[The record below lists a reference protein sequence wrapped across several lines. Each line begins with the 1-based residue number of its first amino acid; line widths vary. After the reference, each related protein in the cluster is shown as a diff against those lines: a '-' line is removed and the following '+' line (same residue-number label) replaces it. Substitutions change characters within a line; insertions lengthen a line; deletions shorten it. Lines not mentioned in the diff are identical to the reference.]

1 MGAASVLIGVAFGA
15 TTVSAATGQST
26 PAVAPQNAPAVVEAT
41 NKENNAK
48 FLKQMTDGA
57 IQKLKEKLANAT
69 GEEKLSLQ
77 AKLADAQKVSD
88 SITALL
94 DRATKNAKAELQVA
108 TIKSQLT
115 TATEGDKA
123 SLQAKLADAQKSLTD
138 AQKSLTD
145 AEANVTKTQ
154 DNIQEAI
161 VAAKLEA
168 AKKDALAKLQADGKL
183 NSDDPDY
190 LSAKEVAA
198 AVKKVE
204 AAKTADEVKAIMAD
218 PKKPYSDDVIAAK
231 SALAAAKKAAH
242 ETLKKAGITGD
253 IFHKAIDAAKTLE
266 GLKAYVAETL
276 APYETA
282 EAKKDALAKL
292 QADGKLNPDDPDY
305 LSAEEVAAAVKKVEA
320 AKTADEV
327 KAIMADPKKPYS
339 DDVIAA
345 KSALAAAKKAA
356 HETLK
361 KAGITGDIFHKAID
375 AAKTLEGLKAYVAE
389 TLAAHKTPEPKPEPK
404 PEETTYHF
412 QYDDKKGT
420 SIRQDYEAV
429 NSDVAEMHFKEYA
442 SANGLDL
449 DDQYFSYDEA
459 SHTFVYKDFESKKG
473 EPEVQPELPVAP
485 MPKTVFHFQYDDKK
499 GTSIRQDYEAVNSD
513 VAEMHF
519 KEYAS
524 ANGLDLDDQYFSY
537 DEASHTFVY
546 KDFESKKGEPEVQ
559 PELPVAPMPKTV
571 FHFQYDDKKGTSIRQ
586 DFAAVNKEIAEMH
599 FKEYATESGL
609 VLDDAHFAYN
619 EANQTFVYKDFE
631 SEKGEPEVLPAPA
644 VDVLAEAKKVAH
656 EEFTK
661 AGITGKIFHD
671 AIDAAKTVEGLQ
683 AYVAE
688 TLKAHKTVEPVTP
701 TPAPVVS
708 GETGIGYLNLD
719 MLSDGFT
726 GTLYV
731 PVVGKDVNCKVRLL
745 DDAGKY
751 TNDYVVT
758 DTTVKALASKVVN
771 GVTFYKVAENRW
783 IPAKFAEVL
792 SDKEVAFKGVAKT
805 FVKGHANYAVAMLDA
820 DGKYTGKFLKQGSSF
835 KVFAKKV
842 INGHLCYRLGTQA
855 QWVPARFLVF

>member
-1 MGAASVLIGVAFGA
+1 MKKERLDKFSIRKLTVGAASVLIGVAFGA
-15 TTVSAATGQST
+15 TTVSAAAKPAPQQDT
-26 PAVAPQNAPAVVEAT
+26 PASQQAAEVIELKGVKFTFKMGDKSATTRAVTIYATKDGHYGFEKDAAKCTSTAAQIVSTFLDSVSDDAIKNAQGVAYPEKIVAGENTVELAAQHASNKVEHSDADLQKEAEKKADELTNSPAFFKAELKDAEHDLQV
-41 NKENNAK
+41 AK
-48 FLKQMTDGA
+48 DTVAQAEQEGSLSQ
-57 IQKLKEKLANAT
+57 
-69 GEEKLSLQ
+69 EEM
-77 AKLADAQKVSD
+77 AKLQDDV
-88 SITALL
+88 
-94 DRATKNAKAELQVA
+94 AKAEAKVNELKNSSAFVEV
-108 TIKSQLT
+108 QL
-115 TATEGDKA
+115 K
-123 SLQAKLADAQKSLTD
+123 
-138 AQKSLTD
+138 D
-145 AEANVTKTQ
+145 AEH
-154 DNIQEAI
+154 ELE
-161 VAAKLEA
+161 VA
-168 AKKDALAKLQADGKL
+168 KDAVAQAEQEGGLSQEEMGKLQD
-183 NSDDPDY
+183 
-190 LSAKEVAA
+190 EVA
-198 AVKKVE
+198 K
-204 AAKTADEVKAIMAD
+204 
-218 PKKPYSDDVIAAK
+218 
-231 SALAAAKKAAH
+231 
-242 ETLKKAGITGD
+242 
-253 IFHKAIDAAKTLE
+253 
-266 GLKAYVAETL
+266 
-276 APYETA
+276 A
-282 EAKKDALAKL
+282 EAKV
-292 QADGKLNPDDPDY
+292 N
-305 LSAEEVAAAVKKVEA
+305 E
-320 AKTADEV
+320 
-327 KAIMADPKKPYS
+327 
-339 DDVIAA
+339 
-345 KSALAAAKKAA
+345 
-356 HETLK
+356 
-361 KAGITGDIFHKAID
+361 
-375 AAKTLEGLKAYVAE
+375 LKAKV
-389 TLAAHKTPEPKPEPK
+389 TPEPKPEPK

-420 SIRQDYEAV
+420 SIRQDYAAA
-429 NSDVAEMHFKEYA
+429 SQDAAEMHFTEYA
-442 SANGLDL
+442 IANGLDL
-449 DDQYFSYDEA
+449 DYQYLSYDAA

-485 MPKTVFHFQYDDKK
+485 MPKTVY
-499 GTSIRQDYEAVNSD
+499 
-513 VAEMHF
+513 
-519 KEYAS
+519 
-524 ANGLDLDDQYFSY
+524 
-537 DEASHTFVY
+537 
-546 KDFESKKGEPEVQ
+546 
-559 PELPVAPMPKTV
+559 
-571 FHFQYDDKKGTSIRQ
+571 HFQYDDKKGTSIRQ

-631 SEKGEPEVLPAPA
+631 SEKGEPEVLPVPA
-644 VDVLAEAKKVAH
+644 ADVLAEAKNVAH
-656 EEFTK
+656 AEFTK

-820 DGKYTGKFLKQGSSF
+820 NGKYTGKFLKQGSSF

>member
-1 MGAASVLIGVAFGA
+1 MKKERLDKFSIRKLTVGAASVLIGVAFGA
-15 TTVSAATGQST
+15 TTVSAAPTVPQAPATGQQAAEVTELKDVKFTFKMGDKSATTEPVTVYVTKDGHYGFENDAAKCKST
-26 PAVAPQNAPAVVEAT
+26 AAQIVSAFLDKVTDNDIKNAEGVAYPEKINAGENTVEVAAKPASNKVEHSDADLQKEAEKKADELTNSPAFFKAELKDAEHDLQVAKDTVAQAEQ
-41 NKENNAK
+41 EGS
-48 FLKQMTDGA
+48 LSQ
-57 IQKLKEKLANAT
+57 
-69 GEEKLSLQ
+69 EEM
-77 AKLADAQKVSD
+77 AKLQDDV
-88 SITALL
+88 
-94 DRATKNAKAELQVA
+94 AKAEAKVNELKNSSAFVEV
-108 TIKSQLT
+108 QL
-115 TATEGDKA
+115 K
-123 SLQAKLADAQKSLTD
+123 
-138 AQKSLTD
+138 D
-145 AEANVTKTQ
+145 AEH
-154 DNIQEAI
+154 ELE
-161 VAAKLEA
+161 VA
-168 AKKDALAKLQADGKL
+168 KDAVAQAEQEGGLSQEEMGKLQD
-183 NSDDPDY
+183 
-190 LSAKEVAA
+190 EVA
-198 AVKKVE
+198 K
-204 AAKTADEVKAIMAD
+204 
-218 PKKPYSDDVIAAK
+218 
-231 SALAAAKKAAH
+231 
-242 ETLKKAGITGD
+242 
-253 IFHKAIDAAKTLE
+253 
-266 GLKAYVAETL
+266 
-276 APYETA
+276 A
-282 EAKKDALAKL
+282 EAKV
-292 QADGKLNPDDPDY
+292 N
-305 LSAEEVAAAVKKVEA
+305 E
-320 AKTADEV
+320 
-327 KAIMADPKKPYS
+327 
-339 DDVIAA
+339 
-345 KSALAAAKKAA
+345 
-356 HETLK
+356 
-361 KAGITGDIFHKAID
+361 
-375 AAKTLEGLKAYVAE
+375 LKAKV
-389 TLAAHKTPEPKPEPK
+389 TPEPKPEPK

-420 SIRQDYEAV
+420 SIRQDYAAA
-429 NSDVAEMHFKEYA
+429 SQDAAEMHFTEYA
-442 SANGLDL
+442 IANGLDL
-449 DDQYFSYDEA
+449 DYQYLSYDAA

-485 MPKTVFHFQYDDKK
+485 MPKTVY
-499 GTSIRQDYEAVNSD
+499 
-513 VAEMHF
+513 
-519 KEYAS
+519 
-524 ANGLDLDDQYFSY
+524 
-537 DEASHTFVY
+537 
-546 KDFESKKGEPEVQ
+546 
-559 PELPVAPMPKTV
+559 
-571 FHFQYDDKKGTSIRQ
+571 HFQYDDKKGTSIRQ

-631 SEKGEPEVLPAPA
+631 SEKGEPEVLPVPA
-644 VDVLAEAKKVAH
+644 ADVLAEAKNVAH
-656 EEFTK
+656 AEFTK

-701 TPAPVVS
+701 TPVPVVS

-771 GVTFYKVAENRW
+771 GLTFYKIAENRW

-820 DGKYTGKFLKQGSSF
+820 NGKYTGKFLKQGSSF

>member
-1 MGAASVLIGVAFGA
+1 MIGVAFGA
-15 TTVSAATGQST
+15 TTVSAAAKPSVPQAPAAGQQVEEVTELKDVKFTFKMGDKSAT
-26 PAVAPQNAPAVVEAT
+26 TRAVTVYATKDGHYGFEKDAAKCNLTAAQIASAFFDEVTDNDIKNAEGVAYPEKINAGENTVEVAAKPASNPVEHSDADLQKEAEKKAEELTNSPAFFKAELKDAEHELEVAKDAVAQAEQEGSLSQEEMAKLQDDVAKAEAKVNELKNSSAFVEVQLKDAEHELEVAKDAVAQAEQEGGLTQEEMSKLQDAVAKAEAKV
-41 NKENNAK
+41 NE
-48 FLKQMTDGA
+48 LK
-57 IQKLKEKLANAT
+57 
-69 GEEKLSLQ
+69 
-77 AKLADAQKVSD
+77 AKLA
-88 SITALL
+88 
-94 DRATKNAKAELQVA
+94 
-108 TIKSQLT
+108 
-115 TATEGDKA
+115 
-123 SLQAKLADAQKSLTD
+123 
-138 AQKSLTD
+138 
-145 AEANVTKTQ
+145 
-154 DNIQEAI
+154 
-161 VAAKLEA
+161 
-168 AKKDALAKLQADGKL
+168 
-183 NSDDPDY
+183 
-190 LSAKEVAA
+190 
-198 AVKKVE
+198 KKV
-204 AAKTADEVKAIMAD
+204 
-218 PKKPYSDDVIAAK
+218 
-231 SALAAAKKAAH
+231 
-242 ETLKKAGITGD
+242 
-253 IFHKAIDAAKTLE
+253 
-266 GLKAYVAETL
+266 
-276 APYETA
+276 
-282 EAKKDALAKL
+282 
-292 QADGKLNPDDPDY
+292 
-305 LSAEEVAAAVKKVEA
+305 
-320 AKTADEV
+320 
-327 KAIMADPKKPYS
+327 
-339 DDVIAA
+339 
-345 KSALAAAKKAA
+345 
-356 HETLK
+356 
-361 KAGITGDIFHKAID
+361 
-375 AAKTLEGLKAYVAE
+375 
-389 TLAAHKTPEPKPEPK
+389 TPAPKPEK
-404 PEETTYHF
+404 TTYHFTYKGAETTVSTDYVAGSVDKAEQYFRAYASESGFNLDFTYDEATHTFVGTDAKPAKTVYHF
-412 QYDDKKGT
+412 QYDDKKGN
-420 SIRQDYEAV
+420 SIRQDFATT
-429 NSDVAEMHFKEYA
+429 SKDTAEMHFRAYA
-442 SANGLDL
+442 SDNALSI
-449 DDQYFSYDEA
+449 DDAHFTYNEA
-459 SHTFVYKDFESKKG
+459 THTFVYKDFESEKG
-473 EPEVQPELPVAP
+473 EPEVQPEAPVQ
-485 MPKTVFHFQYDDKK
+485 K
-499 GTSIRQDYEAVNSD
+499 I
-513 VAEMHF
+513 
-519 KEYAS
+519 
-524 ANGLDLDDQYFSY
+524 
-537 DEASHTFVY
+537 
-546 KDFESKKGEPEVQ
+546 
-559 PELPVAPMPKTV
+559 V

-644 VDVLAEAKKVAH
+644 VDALAEAKKAAH

-719 MLSDGFT
+719 MLSDSFT

-820 DGKYTGKFLKQGSSF
+820 NGKYTGKFLKQGSSF

>member
-1 MGAASVLIGVAFGA
+1 M
-15 TTVSAATGQST
+15 
-26 PAVAPQNAPAVVEAT
+26 
-41 NKENNAK
+41 
-48 FLKQMTDGA
+48 
-57 IQKLKEKLANAT
+57 
-69 GEEKLSLQ
+69 
-77 AKLADAQKVSD
+77 
-88 SITALL
+88 
-94 DRATKNAKAELQVA
+94 
-108 TIKSQLT
+108 
-115 TATEGDKA
+115 
-123 SLQAKLADAQKSLTD
+123 
-138 AQKSLTD
+138 
-145 AEANVTKTQ
+145 
-154 DNIQEAI
+154 
-161 VAAKLEA
+161 
-168 AKKDALAKLQADGKL
+168 
-183 NSDDPDY
+183 
-190 LSAKEVAA
+190 
-198 AVKKVE
+198 
-204 AAKTADEVKAIMAD
+204 
-218 PKKPYSDDVIAAK
+218 
-231 SALAAAKKAAH
+231 
-242 ETLKKAGITGD
+242 
-253 IFHKAIDAAKTLE
+253 
-266 GLKAYVAETL
+266 LKAYVAETK
-276 APYETA
+276 ES
-282 EAKKDALAKL
+282 AK
-292 QADGKLNPDDPDY
+292 
-305 LSAEEVAAAVKKVEA
+305 
-320 AKTADEV
+320 
-327 KAIMADPKKPYS
+327 
-339 DDVIAA
+339 
-345 KSALAAAKKAA
+345 KSALEAAKKAA
-356 HETLK
+356 HKALND
-361 KAGITGDIFHKAID
+361 AGITGAIFHKVID
-375 AAKTLEGLKAYVAE
+375 NAKTVESVKAYVAE
-389 TLAAHKTPEPKPEPK
+389 FTYHFTYKGA
-404 PEETTYHF
+404 ETTVSTDYVAGSVDKAEQYFRAYASGSGLNLDFTYDEATHTFVGTDAKPAKTVYHF
-412 QYDDKKGT
+412 QYDDKKGN
-420 SIRQDYEAV
+420 SIRQDFATT
-429 NSDVAEMHFKEYA
+429 SKDTAEMHFRAYA
-442 SANGLDL
+442 SDNALSI
-449 DDQYFSYDEA
+449 DDAHFTYDEA
-459 SHTFVYKDFESKKG
+459 THTFVYKDFESEKG
-473 EPEVQPELPVAP
+473 EPEVQPEAPVQ
-485 MPKTVFHFQYDDKK
+485 K
-499 GTSIRQDYEAVNSD
+499 I
-513 VAEMHF
+513 
-519 KEYAS
+519 
-524 ANGLDLDDQYFSY
+524 
-537 DEASHTFVY
+537 
-546 KDFESKKGEPEVQ
+546 
-559 PELPVAPMPKTV
+559 V

-688 TLKAHKTVEPVTP
+688 TLAAHKTPAVDALAEAKKAAHEEFTKAGITGKIFHYAIDAAKTVEGLQAYVAETLKAHKTVEPV

>member
-1 MGAASVLIGVAFGA
+1 MKKERLDKFSIRKLTVGAASVLIGVAFGA
-15 TTVSAATGQST
+15 TTVSAAPTVPQAPATGQQAAEVTELKDVKFTFKMGDKSATTEPVTVYVTKDGHYGFENDAAKCKST
-26 PAVAPQNAPAVVEAT
+26 AAQIVSAFLDKVTDNDIKNAEGVAYP
-41 NKENNAK
+41 
-48 FLKQMTDGA
+48 
-57 IQKLKEKLANAT
+57 EKINT
-69 GEEKLSLQ
+69 GENTVEVAAKPASNKVEHSDADLQKEAEKKADELTNSPAFFKAELKDAEHDLQVAKDTVAQAEQEGSLSQ
-77 AKLADAQKVSD
+77 EEMAKLQDDV
-88 SITALL
+88 
-94 DRATKNAKAELQVA
+94 AKAEAKVNELKNSSAFVEV
-108 TIKSQLT
+108 QL
-115 TATEGDKA
+115 K
-123 SLQAKLADAQKSLTD
+123 
-138 AQKSLTD
+138 D
-145 AEANVTKTQ
+145 AEH
-154 DNIQEAI
+154 ELE
-161 VAAKLEA
+161 VA
-168 AKKDALAKLQADGKL
+168 KDAVAQAEQEGGLSQEEMGKLQD
-183 NSDDPDY
+183 
-190 LSAKEVAA
+190 EVA
-198 AVKKVE
+198 K
-204 AAKTADEVKAIMAD
+204 
-218 PKKPYSDDVIAAK
+218 
-231 SALAAAKKAAH
+231 
-242 ETLKKAGITGD
+242 
-253 IFHKAIDAAKTLE
+253 
-266 GLKAYVAETL
+266 
-276 APYETA
+276 A
-282 EAKKDALAKL
+282 EAKV
-292 QADGKLNPDDPDY
+292 N
-305 LSAEEVAAAVKKVEA
+305 E
-320 AKTADEV
+320 
-327 KAIMADPKKPYS
+327 
-339 DDVIAA
+339 
-345 KSALAAAKKAA
+345 
-356 HETLK
+356 
-361 KAGITGDIFHKAID
+361 
-375 AAKTLEGLKAYVAE
+375 LKAKV
-389 TLAAHKTPEPKPEPK
+389 TPEPKPEPK

-420 SIRQDYEAV
+420 SIRQDYAAA
-429 NSDVAEMHFKEYA
+429 SQDAAEMHFTEYA
-442 SANGLDL
+442 IANGLDL
-449 DDQYFSYDEA
+449 DYQYLSYDAA

-485 MPKTVFHFQYDDKK
+485 MPKTVY
-499 GTSIRQDYEAVNSD
+499 
-513 VAEMHF
+513 
-519 KEYAS
+519 
-524 ANGLDLDDQYFSY
+524 
-537 DEASHTFVY
+537 
-546 KDFESKKGEPEVQ
+546 
-559 PELPVAPMPKTV
+559 
-571 FHFQYDDKKGTSIRQ
+571 HFQYDDKKGTSIRQ

-631 SEKGEPEVLPAPA
+631 SEKGEPEVLPVPA
-644 VDVLAEAKKVAH
+644 ADVLAEAKNVAH
-656 EEFTK
+656 AEFTK

>member
-1 MGAASVLIGVAFGA
+1 MKKERLDKFSIRKLTVGAASVLIGVAFGA
-15 TTVSAATGQST
+15 TTVSAAPTVPQAPATGQQAAEVTELKDVKFTFKMGDKSATTEPVTVYVTKDGHYGFENDAAKCKST
-26 PAVAPQNAPAVVEAT
+26 AAQIISAFLDKVTDNDIKNAEGVAYPEKINAGENTVEVAAKPASNKVEHSDADLQKEAEKKADELTNSPAFFKAELKDAEHDLQVAKDTVAQAEQ
-41 NKENNAK
+41 EGS
-48 FLKQMTDGA
+48 LSQ
-57 IQKLKEKLANAT
+57 
-69 GEEKLSLQ
+69 EEM
-77 AKLADAQKVSD
+77 AKLQDDV
-88 SITALL
+88 
-94 DRATKNAKAELQVA
+94 AKAEAKVNELKNSSAFVEV
-108 TIKSQLT
+108 QL
-115 TATEGDKA
+115 K
-123 SLQAKLADAQKSLTD
+123 
-138 AQKSLTD
+138 D
-145 AEANVTKTQ
+145 AEH
-154 DNIQEAI
+154 ELE
-161 VAAKLEA
+161 VA
-168 AKKDALAKLQADGKL
+168 KDAVAQAEQEGGLSQEEMGKLQD
-183 NSDDPDY
+183 
-190 LSAKEVAA
+190 EVA
-198 AVKKVE
+198 K
-204 AAKTADEVKAIMAD
+204 
-218 PKKPYSDDVIAAK
+218 
-231 SALAAAKKAAH
+231 
-242 ETLKKAGITGD
+242 
-253 IFHKAIDAAKTLE
+253 
-266 GLKAYVAETL
+266 
-276 APYETA
+276 A
-282 EAKKDALAKL
+282 EAKV
-292 QADGKLNPDDPDY
+292 N
-305 LSAEEVAAAVKKVEA
+305 E
-320 AKTADEV
+320 
-327 KAIMADPKKPYS
+327 
-339 DDVIAA
+339 
-345 KSALAAAKKAA
+345 
-356 HETLK
+356 
-361 KAGITGDIFHKAID
+361 
-375 AAKTLEGLKAYVAE
+375 LKAKV
-389 TLAAHKTPEPKPEPK
+389 TPEPKPEPK

-420 SIRQDYEAV
+420 SIRQDYAAA
-429 NSDVAEMHFKEYA
+429 SQDAAEMHFTEYA
-442 SANGLDL
+442 IANGLDL
-449 DDQYFSYDEA
+449 DYQYLSYDAA

-485 MPKTVFHFQYDDKK
+485 MPKTVY
-499 GTSIRQDYEAVNSD
+499 
-513 VAEMHF
+513 
-519 KEYAS
+519 
-524 ANGLDLDDQYFSY
+524 
-537 DEASHTFVY
+537 
-546 KDFESKKGEPEVQ
+546 
-559 PELPVAPMPKTV
+559 
-571 FHFQYDDKKGTSIRQ
+571 HFQYDDKKGTSIRQ

-631 SEKGEPEVLPAPA
+631 SEKGEPEVLPVPA
-644 VDVLAEAKKVAH
+644 ADALAEAKKAAH

>member
-1 MGAASVLIGVAFGA
+1 MKKERLDKFSIRKLTVGAASVLIGVAFGA
-15 TTVSAATGQST
+15 TTVSAATGQSTPATSQQT

-94 DRATKNAKAELQVA
+94 DRATKNAKAELEVA

-204 AAKTADEVKAIMAD
+204 AAKTADEVKVIMAD
-218 PKKPYSDDVIAAK
+218 PRKPYSDDVIAAK
-231 SALAAAKKAAH
+231 SALEAAKKSAH

-361 KAGITGDIFHKAID
+361 
-375 AAKTLEGLKAYVAE
+375 
-389 TLAAHKTPEPKPEPK
+389 
-404 PEETTYHF
+404 
-412 QYDDKKGT
+412 
-420 SIRQDYEAV
+420 
-429 NSDVAEMHFKEYA
+429 
-442 SANGLDL
+442 
-449 DDQYFSYDEA
+449 
-459 SHTFVYKDFESKKG
+459 
-473 EPEVQPELPVAP
+473 
-485 MPKTVFHFQYDDKK
+485 
-499 GTSIRQDYEAVNSD
+499 
-513 VAEMHF
+513 
-519 KEYAS
+519 
-524 ANGLDLDDQYFSY
+524 
-537 DEASHTFVY
+537 
-546 KDFESKKGEPEVQ
+546 
-559 PELPVAPMPKTV
+559 
-571 FHFQYDDKKGTSIRQ
+571 
-586 DFAAVNKEIAEMH
+586 
-599 FKEYATESGL
+599 
-609 VLDDAHFAYN
+609 
-619 EANQTFVYKDFE
+619 
-631 SEKGEPEVLPAPA
+631 
-644 VDVLAEAKKVAH
+644 
-656 EEFTK
+656 K

>member
-1 MGAASVLIGVAFGA
+1 MKKKDLDKFSIRKLTVGAASVLIGVAFGA
-15 TTVSAATGQST
+15 TTVSAAPTVPQAPATGQQAAEVTELKDVKFTFKMGDKSATTEPVTVYVTKDGHYGFENDAAKCKST
-26 PAVAPQNAPAVVEAT
+26 AAQIVSAFLDKVTDNDIKNAEGVAYPEKINAGENTVEVAAKPASNKVEHSDADLQKEAEKKADELTNSPAFFKAELKDAEHDLQVAKDTVAQAEQ
-41 NKENNAK
+41 EGS
-48 FLKQMTDGA
+48 LSQ
-57 IQKLKEKLANAT
+57 
-69 GEEKLSLQ
+69 EEM
-77 AKLADAQKVSD
+77 AKLQDDV
-88 SITALL
+88 
-94 DRATKNAKAELQVA
+94 AKAEAKVNELKNSSAFVEV
-108 TIKSQLT
+108 QL
-115 TATEGDKA
+115 K
-123 SLQAKLADAQKSLTD
+123 
-138 AQKSLTD
+138 D
-145 AEANVTKTQ
+145 AEH
-154 DNIQEAI
+154 ELE
-161 VAAKLEA
+161 VA
-168 AKKDALAKLQADGKL
+168 KDAVAQAEQEGGLSQEEMGKLQD
-183 NSDDPDY
+183 
-190 LSAKEVAA
+190 EVA
-198 AVKKVE
+198 K
-204 AAKTADEVKAIMAD
+204 
-218 PKKPYSDDVIAAK
+218 
-231 SALAAAKKAAH
+231 
-242 ETLKKAGITGD
+242 
-253 IFHKAIDAAKTLE
+253 
-266 GLKAYVAETL
+266 
-276 APYETA
+276 A
-282 EAKKDALAKL
+282 EAKV
-292 QADGKLNPDDPDY
+292 N
-305 LSAEEVAAAVKKVEA
+305 E
-320 AKTADEV
+320 
-327 KAIMADPKKPYS
+327 
-339 DDVIAA
+339 
-345 KSALAAAKKAA
+345 
-356 HETLK
+356 
-361 KAGITGDIFHKAID
+361 
-375 AAKTLEGLKAYVAE
+375 LKAKV
-389 TLAAHKTPEPKPEPK
+389 TPEPKPEPK

-420 SIRQDYEAV
+420 SIRQDYAAA
-429 NSDVAEMHFKEYA
+429 SQDAAEMHFTEYA
-442 SANGLDL
+442 IANGLDL
-449 DDQYFSYDEA
+449 DYQYLSYDAA

-485 MPKTVFHFQYDDKK
+485 MPKTVY
-499 GTSIRQDYEAVNSD
+499 
-513 VAEMHF
+513 
-519 KEYAS
+519 
-524 ANGLDLDDQYFSY
+524 
-537 DEASHTFVY
+537 
-546 KDFESKKGEPEVQ
+546 
-559 PELPVAPMPKTV
+559 
-571 FHFQYDDKKGTSIRQ
+571 HFQYDDKKGTSIRQ

-631 SEKGEPEVLPAPA
+631 SEKGEPEVLPVPA
-644 VDVLAEAKKVAH
+644 ADVLAEAKNVAH
-656 EEFTK
+656 AEFTK

>member
-1 MGAASVLIGVAFGA
+1 MKKERLDKFSIRKLTVGAASVLIGVAFGA
-15 TTVSAATGQST
+15 TTVSAAPTVPQAPATGQQAAEVTELKDVKFTFKMGDKSATTEPVTVYVTKDGHYGFENDAAKCKST
-26 PAVAPQNAPAVVEAT
+26 AAQIVSAFLDKVTDNDIKNAEGVAYPEKINAGENTVEVAAKPASNKVEHSDADLQKEAEKKADELTNSPAFFKAELKDAEHDLQVAKDTVAQAEQ
-41 NKENNAK
+41 EGS
-48 FLKQMTDGA
+48 LSQ
-57 IQKLKEKLANAT
+57 
-69 GEEKLSLQ
+69 EEM
-77 AKLADAQKVSD
+77 AKLQDEV
-88 SITALL
+88 
-94 DRATKNAKAELQVA
+94 AKAEAKVNELKNSSAFVEV
-108 TIKSQLT
+108 QL
-115 TATEGDKA
+115 K
-123 SLQAKLADAQKSLTD
+123 
-138 AQKSLTD
+138 D
-145 AEANVTKTQ
+145 AEH
-154 DNIQEAI
+154 ELE
-161 VAAKLEA
+161 VA
-168 AKKDALAKLQADGKL
+168 KDAVAQAEQEGGLSQEEMGKLQD
-183 NSDDPDY
+183 
-190 LSAKEVAA
+190 EVA
-198 AVKKVE
+198 K
-204 AAKTADEVKAIMAD
+204 
-218 PKKPYSDDVIAAK
+218 
-231 SALAAAKKAAH
+231 
-242 ETLKKAGITGD
+242 
-253 IFHKAIDAAKTLE
+253 
-266 GLKAYVAETL
+266 
-276 APYETA
+276 A
-282 EAKKDALAKL
+282 EAKV
-292 QADGKLNPDDPDY
+292 N
-305 LSAEEVAAAVKKVEA
+305 E
-320 AKTADEV
+320 
-327 KAIMADPKKPYS
+327 
-339 DDVIAA
+339 
-345 KSALAAAKKAA
+345 
-356 HETLK
+356 
-361 KAGITGDIFHKAID
+361 
-375 AAKTLEGLKAYVAE
+375 LKAKV
-389 TLAAHKTPEPKPEPK
+389 TPEPKPEPK

-420 SIRQDYEAV
+420 SIRQDYAAA
-429 NSDVAEMHFKEYA
+429 SQDAAEMHFTEYA
-442 SANGLDL
+442 IANGLDL
-449 DDQYFSYDEA
+449 DYQYLSYDAA

-485 MPKTVFHFQYDDKK
+485 MPKTVY
-499 GTSIRQDYEAVNSD
+499 
-513 VAEMHF
+513 
-519 KEYAS
+519 
-524 ANGLDLDDQYFSY
+524 
-537 DEASHTFVY
+537 
-546 KDFESKKGEPEVQ
+546 
-559 PELPVAPMPKTV
+559 
-571 FHFQYDDKKGTSIRQ
+571 HFQYDDKKGTSIRQ

-631 SEKGEPEVLPAPA
+631 SEKGEPEVLPVPA
-644 VDVLAEAKKVAH
+644 ADVLAEAKNVAH
-656 EEFTK
+656 AEFTK

-701 TPAPVVS
+701 TPVPVVS

>member
-1 MGAASVLIGVAFGA
+1 MKKERLDKFSIRKLTVGAASVLIGVAFGA
-15 TTVSAATGQST
+15 TTVSAAPTVPQAPATGQQAAEVTELKDVKFTFKMGDKSATTEPVTVYVTKDGHYGFENDAAKCKST
-26 PAVAPQNAPAVVEAT
+26 AAQIVSAFLDKVTDNDIKNAEGVAYPEKINAGENTVEVAAKPASNKVEHSDADLQKEAEKKADELTNSPAFFKAELKDAEHDLQVAKDTVAQAEQ
-41 NKENNAK
+41 EGS
-48 FLKQMTDGA
+48 LSQ
-57 IQKLKEKLANAT
+57 
-69 GEEKLSLQ
+69 EEM
-77 AKLADAQKVSD
+77 AKLQDDV
-88 SITALL
+88 
-94 DRATKNAKAELQVA
+94 AKAEAKVNELKNSSAFVEV
-108 TIKSQLT
+108 QL
-115 TATEGDKA
+115 K
-123 SLQAKLADAQKSLTD
+123 
-138 AQKSLTD
+138 D
-145 AEANVTKTQ
+145 AEH
-154 DNIQEAI
+154 ELE
-161 VAAKLEA
+161 VA
-168 AKKDALAKLQADGKL
+168 KDAVAQAEQEGGLSQEEMGKLQD
-183 NSDDPDY
+183 
-190 LSAKEVAA
+190 EVA
-198 AVKKVE
+198 K
-204 AAKTADEVKAIMAD
+204 
-218 PKKPYSDDVIAAK
+218 
-231 SALAAAKKAAH
+231 
-242 ETLKKAGITGD
+242 
-253 IFHKAIDAAKTLE
+253 
-266 GLKAYVAETL
+266 
-276 APYETA
+276 A
-282 EAKKDALAKL
+282 EAKV
-292 QADGKLNPDDPDY
+292 N
-305 LSAEEVAAAVKKVEA
+305 E
-320 AKTADEV
+320 
-327 KAIMADPKKPYS
+327 
-339 DDVIAA
+339 
-345 KSALAAAKKAA
+345 
-356 HETLK
+356 
-361 KAGITGDIFHKAID
+361 
-375 AAKTLEGLKAYVAE
+375 LKAKV
-389 TLAAHKTPEPKPEPK
+389 TPEPKPEPK

-420 SIRQDYEAV
+420 SIRQDYAAA
-429 NSDVAEMHFKEYA
+429 SQDAAEMHFTEYA
-442 SANGLDL
+442 IANGLDL
-449 DDQYFSYDEA
+449 DYQYLSYDAA

-485 MPKTVFHFQYDDKK
+485 MPKTVY
-499 GTSIRQDYEAVNSD
+499 
-513 VAEMHF
+513 
-519 KEYAS
+519 
-524 ANGLDLDDQYFSY
+524 
-537 DEASHTFVY
+537 
-546 KDFESKKGEPEVQ
+546 
-559 PELPVAPMPKTV
+559 
-571 FHFQYDDKKGTSIRQ
+571 HFQYDDKKGTSIRQ

-631 SEKGEPEVLPAPA
+631 SEKGEPEVLPVPA
-644 VDVLAEAKKVAH
+644 ADVLAEAKNVAH
-656 EEFTK
+656 AEFTK

-820 DGKYTGKFLKQGSSF
+820 NGKYTGKFLKQGSSF

>member
-1 MGAASVLIGVAFGA
+1 MKRERLDKFSIRKLTVGAASVLIGVAFGA
-15 TTVSAATGQST
+15 TTVSAAPTVPQAPATGQQAAEVTELKDVKFTFKMGDKSATTEPVTVYVTKDGHYGFENDAAKCKST
-26 PAVAPQNAPAVVEAT
+26 AAQIVSAFLDKVTDNDIKNAEGIAYPEKINAGENTVEVAAKPASNKVEHSDADLQKEAEKKADELTNSPAFFKAELKDAEHDLQVAKDTVAQAEQ
-41 NKENNAK
+41 EGS
-48 FLKQMTDGA
+48 LSQ
-57 IQKLKEKLANAT
+57 
-69 GEEKLSLQ
+69 EEM
-77 AKLADAQKVSD
+77 AKLQDDV
-88 SITALL
+88 
-94 DRATKNAKAELQVA
+94 AKAEAKVNELKNSSAFVEV
-108 TIKSQLT
+108 QL
-115 TATEGDKA
+115 K
-123 SLQAKLADAQKSLTD
+123 
-138 AQKSLTD
+138 D
-145 AEANVTKTQ
+145 AEH
-154 DNIQEAI
+154 ELE
-161 VAAKLEA
+161 VA
-168 AKKDALAKLQADGKL
+168 KDAVAQAEQEGGLSQEEMGKLQD
-183 NSDDPDY
+183 
-190 LSAKEVAA
+190 EVA
-198 AVKKVE
+198 K
-204 AAKTADEVKAIMAD
+204 
-218 PKKPYSDDVIAAK
+218 
-231 SALAAAKKAAH
+231 
-242 ETLKKAGITGD
+242 
-253 IFHKAIDAAKTLE
+253 
-266 GLKAYVAETL
+266 
-276 APYETA
+276 A
-282 EAKKDALAKL
+282 EAKV
-292 QADGKLNPDDPDY
+292 N
-305 LSAEEVAAAVKKVEA
+305 E
-320 AKTADEV
+320 
-327 KAIMADPKKPYS
+327 
-339 DDVIAA
+339 
-345 KSALAAAKKAA
+345 
-356 HETLK
+356 
-361 KAGITGDIFHKAID
+361 
-375 AAKTLEGLKAYVAE
+375 LKAKA
-389 TLAAHKTPEPKPEPK
+389 TPEPKPEPK

-420 SIRQDYEAV
+420 SIRQDYAAA
-429 NSDVAEMHFKEYA
+429 SQDAAEMHFTEYA
-442 SANGLDL
+442 IANGLDL
-449 DDQYFSYDEA
+449 DYQYLSYDAA

-485 MPKTVFHFQYDDKK
+485 MPKTVY
-499 GTSIRQDYEAVNSD
+499 
-513 VAEMHF
+513 
-519 KEYAS
+519 
-524 ANGLDLDDQYFSY
+524 
-537 DEASHTFVY
+537 
-546 KDFESKKGEPEVQ
+546 
-559 PELPVAPMPKTV
+559 
-571 FHFQYDDKKGTSIRQ
+571 HFQYDDKKGTSIRQ

-631 SEKGEPEVLPAPA
+631 SEKGEPEVLPVPA
-644 VDVLAEAKKVAH
+644 ADVLAEAKNVAH
-656 EEFTK
+656 AEFTK

-820 DGKYTGKFLKQGSSF
+820 NGKYTGKFLKQGSSF

>member
-1 MGAASVLIGVAFGA
+1 MKKERLDKFSIRKLTVGAASVLIGVAFGA
-15 TTVSAATGQST
+15 TTVSAAAKPAPQQDT
-26 PAVAPQNAPAVVEAT
+26 PASQQAAEVTELKGVKFTFKMGDKSATTRAVTIYATKDGHYGFEKDAAKCTSTAAQIVSTFLDSVSDDAIKNAQGVAYPEKIVAGENTVELAAQHASNKVEHSDADLQKEAEKKADELTNSPAFFKAELKDAEHDLQVAKDTVAQAEQEGSLSQEEMAKLQDDVAKAEAKVNELKNSSAFVEVQLKDA
-41 NKENNAK
+41 EHELEVAK
-48 FLKQMTDGA
+48 DAVAQAEQEGGLSQEEMGKLQDEVAKAESEVNELK
-57 IQKLKEKLANAT
+57 
-69 GEEKLSLQ
+69 
-77 AKLADAQKVSD
+77 AKLA
-88 SITALL
+88 
-94 DRATKNAKAELQVA
+94 
-108 TIKSQLT
+108 
-115 TATEGDKA
+115 
-123 SLQAKLADAQKSLTD
+123 
-138 AQKSLTD
+138 
-145 AEANVTKTQ
+145 
-154 DNIQEAI
+154 
-161 VAAKLEA
+161 
-168 AKKDALAKLQADGKL
+168 
-183 NSDDPDY
+183 
-190 LSAKEVAA
+190 
-198 AVKKVE
+198 KKVTP
-204 AAKTADEVKAIMAD
+204 A
-218 PKKPYSDDVIAAK
+218 
-231 SALAAAKKAAH
+231 
-242 ETLKKAGITGD
+242 
-253 IFHKAIDAAKTLE
+253 
-266 GLKAYVAETL
+266 
-276 APYETA
+276 
-282 EAKKDALAKL
+282 
-292 QADGKLNPDDPDY
+292 
-305 LSAEEVAAAVKKVEA
+305 
-320 AKTADEV
+320 
-327 KAIMADPKKPYS
+327 
-339 DDVIAA
+339 
-345 KSALAAAKKAA
+345 
-356 HETLK
+356 
-361 KAGITGDIFHKAID
+361 
-375 AAKTLEGLKAYVAE
+375 
-389 TLAAHKTPEPKPEPK
+389 PEPVKPTPVVPTPEPK

-412 QYDDKKGT
+412 TYKGAETTVSTDYVAASVDKAEQYFRAYASESGLNLDFTYDEATHTFVGTDAKPAKTVYHFQYDDKKGN
-420 SIRQDYEAV
+420 SIRQDFATT
-429 NSDVAEMHFKEYA
+429 SKDTAEMHFRAYA
-442 SANGLDL
+442 SDNALSI
-449 DDQYFSYDEA
+449 DDAHFTYDEA
-459 SHTFVYKDFESKKG
+459 THTFVYKDFESEKG
-473 EPEVQPELPVAP
+473 EPEVQPEAPVQ
-485 MPKTVFHFQYDDKK
+485 K
-499 GTSIRQDYEAVNSD
+499 I
-513 VAEMHF
+513 
-519 KEYAS
+519 
-524 ANGLDLDDQYFSY
+524 
-537 DEASHTFVY
+537 
-546 KDFESKKGEPEVQ
+546 
-559 PELPVAPMPKTV
+559 V

-661 AGITGKIFHD
+661 AGITGDIFHK

-688 TLKAHKTVEPVTP
+688 TLAAHKTPADDALAEAKKAAHEEFTKAGITGKIFHDAIDAAKTVEGLKAYVAETLAAHKTVEPVTP

-820 DGKYTGKFLKQGSSF
+820 NGKYTGKFLKQGSSF

>member
-1 MGAASVLIGVAFGA
+1 MKKERLDKFSIRKLTVGAASVLIGVAFGA
-15 TTVSAATGQST
+15 TTVSATPTVPQAPATGQQAAEVTELKDVKFTFKMGDKSATTEPVTVYVTKDGHYGFENDAAKCKST
-26 PAVAPQNAPAVVEAT
+26 AAQIVSAFLDKVTDNDIKNAEGVAYPEKINAGENTVEVAAKPASNKVEHSDADLQKEAEKKADELTNSPAFFKAELKDAEHDLQVAKDTVAQAEQ
-41 NKENNAK
+41 EGS
-48 FLKQMTDGA
+48 LSQ
-57 IQKLKEKLANAT
+57 
-69 GEEKLSLQ
+69 EEM
-77 AKLADAQKVSD
+77 AKLQDDV
-88 SITALL
+88 
-94 DRATKNAKAELQVA
+94 AKAEAKVNELKNSSAFVEV
-108 TIKSQLT
+108 QL
-115 TATEGDKA
+115 K
-123 SLQAKLADAQKSLTD
+123 
-138 AQKSLTD
+138 D
-145 AEANVTKTQ
+145 AEH
-154 DNIQEAI
+154 ELE
-161 VAAKLEA
+161 VA
-168 AKKDALAKLQADGKL
+168 KDAVAQAEQEGGLSQEEMGKLQD
-183 NSDDPDY
+183 
-190 LSAKEVAA
+190 EVA
-198 AVKKVE
+198 K
-204 AAKTADEVKAIMAD
+204 
-218 PKKPYSDDVIAAK
+218 
-231 SALAAAKKAAH
+231 
-242 ETLKKAGITGD
+242 
-253 IFHKAIDAAKTLE
+253 
-266 GLKAYVAETL
+266 
-276 APYETA
+276 A
-282 EAKKDALAKL
+282 EAKV
-292 QADGKLNPDDPDY
+292 N
-305 LSAEEVAAAVKKVEA
+305 E
-320 AKTADEV
+320 
-327 KAIMADPKKPYS
+327 
-339 DDVIAA
+339 
-345 KSALAAAKKAA
+345 
-356 HETLK
+356 
-361 KAGITGDIFHKAID
+361 
-375 AAKTLEGLKAYVAE
+375 LKAKV
-389 TLAAHKTPEPKPEPK
+389 TPEPKPEPK

-420 SIRQDYEAV
+420 SIRQDYAAA
-429 NSDVAEMHFKEYA
+429 SQDAAEMHFTEYA
-442 SANGLDL
+442 IANGLDL
-449 DDQYFSYDEA
+449 DYQYLSYDAA

-485 MPKTVFHFQYDDKK
+485 MPKTVY
-499 GTSIRQDYEAVNSD
+499 
-513 VAEMHF
+513 
-519 KEYAS
+519 
-524 ANGLDLDDQYFSY
+524 
-537 DEASHTFVY
+537 
-546 KDFESKKGEPEVQ
+546 
-559 PELPVAPMPKTV
+559 
-571 FHFQYDDKKGTSIRQ
+571 HFQYDDKKGTSIRQ

-631 SEKGEPEVLPAPA
+631 SEKGEPEVLPVPA
-644 VDVLAEAKKVAH
+644 ADVLAEAKNVAH
-656 EEFTK
+656 AEFTK

-792 SDKEVAFKGVAKT
+792 SDKEVAFKGVVKT

>member
-1 MGAASVLIGVAFGA
+1 MKRERLDKFSIRKLTVGAASVLIGVAFGA
-15 TTVSAATGQST
+15 TTVSAAAKPAPQQGT
-26 PAVAPQNAPAVVEAT
+26 PAGQQAEQVTELKDVKFTFKMGDKSATTRAVTVY
-41 NKENNAK
+41 
-48 FLKQMTDGA
+48 
-57 IQKLKEKLANAT
+57 
-69 GEEKLSLQ
+69 
-77 AKLADAQKVSD
+77 
-88 SITALL
+88 
-94 DRATKNAKAELQVA
+94 ATKDGHYGFEKDAAKCKSTAAQIVSSFLTEVTDNDIKNAEGVA
-108 TIKSQLT
+108 YPEKINAGENTV
-115 TATEGDKA
+115 E
-123 SLQAKLADAQKSLTD
+123 
-138 AQKSLTD
+138 
-145 AEANVTKTQ
+145 
-154 DNIQEAI
+154 
-161 VAAKLEA
+161 VAAKHASNPVEHSDADLQKEA
-168 AKKDALAKLQADGKL
+168 EKKANELQNQFAEEAKKAALAEAKKAAHKAL
-183 NSDDPDY
+183 NDAGITGAIFHKAIDNATTVEGIKAY
-190 LSAKEVAA
+190 VAETKESAK
-198 AVKKVE
+198 
-204 AAKTADEVKAIMAD
+204 
-218 PKKPYSDDVIAAK
+218 K
-231 SALAAAKKAAH
+231 SALEAAKKAAH
-242 ETLKKAGITGD
+242 KALNDAGITGA
-253 IFHKAIDAAKTLE
+253 IFHKVIDNAKTVE
-266 GLKAYVAETL
+266 SVKAYVAEFTYHFTYKG
-276 APYETA
+276 AETTVSTDYVAGSVDKA
-282 EAKKDALAKL
+282 EQYFRAYASGSGLNLDFTYDEATHTFVGTDAK
-292 QADGKLNPDDPDY
+292 P
-305 LSAEEVAAAVKKVEA
+305 
-320 AKTADEV
+320 AKTV
-327 KAIMADPKKPYS
+327 
-339 DDVIAA
+339 
-345 KSALAAAKKAA
+345 
-356 HETLK
+356 
-361 KAGITGDIFHKAID
+361 
-375 AAKTLEGLKAYVAE
+375 
-389 TLAAHKTPEPKPEPK
+389 
-404 PEETTYHF
+404 YHF
-412 QYDDKKGT
+412 QYDDKKGN
-420 SIRQDYEAV
+420 SIRQDFATT
-429 NSDVAEMHFKEYA
+429 SKDTAEMHFRAYA
-442 SANGLDL
+442 SDNALSI
-449 DDQYFSYDEA
+449 DDAHFTYDEA
-459 SHTFVYKDFESKKG
+459 THTFVYKDFESEKG
-473 EPEVQPELPVAP
+473 EPEVQPEAPVQ
-485 MPKTVFHFQYDDKK
+485 K
-499 GTSIRQDYEAVNSD
+499 I
-513 VAEMHF
+513 
-519 KEYAS
+519 
-524 ANGLDLDDQYFSY
+524 
-537 DEASHTFVY
+537 
-546 KDFESKKGEPEVQ
+546 
-559 PELPVAPMPKTV
+559 V

-688 TLKAHKTVEPVTP
+688 TLAAHKTPAVDALAEAKKAAHEEFTKAGITGKIFHYAIDAAKTVEGLQAYVAETLKAHKTVEPV

>member
-1 MGAASVLIGVAFGA
+1 MKKERLDKFSIRKLTVGAASVLIGVAFGA
-15 TTVSAATGQST
+15 TTVSAAPTVPQAPATGQQAAEVIELKDVKFTFKMGDKSATTRAVTIYATKDGHYGFEKDAAKCTST
-26 PAVAPQNAPAVVEAT
+26 AAQIVSTFLDSVSDDAIKNAQGVAYPEKIVAGENTVELAAQHASNKVEHSDADLQKEAEKKADELTNSPAFFKAELKDAEHDLQVAKDTVAQAEQ
-41 NKENNAK
+41 EGS
-48 FLKQMTDGA
+48 LSQ
-57 IQKLKEKLANAT
+57 
-69 GEEKLSLQ
+69 EEM
-77 AKLADAQKVSD
+77 AKLQDDV
-88 SITALL
+88 
-94 DRATKNAKAELQVA
+94 AKAEAKVNELKNSSAFVEV
-108 TIKSQLT
+108 QL
-115 TATEGDKA
+115 K
-123 SLQAKLADAQKSLTD
+123 
-138 AQKSLTD
+138 D
-145 AEANVTKTQ
+145 AEH
-154 DNIQEAI
+154 ELE
-161 VAAKLEA
+161 VA
-168 AKKDALAKLQADGKL
+168 KDAVAQAEQEGGLSQEEMGKLQD
-183 NSDDPDY
+183 
-190 LSAKEVAA
+190 EVA
-198 AVKKVE
+198 K
-204 AAKTADEVKAIMAD
+204 
-218 PKKPYSDDVIAAK
+218 
-231 SALAAAKKAAH
+231 
-242 ETLKKAGITGD
+242 
-253 IFHKAIDAAKTLE
+253 
-266 GLKAYVAETL
+266 
-276 APYETA
+276 A
-282 EAKKDALAKL
+282 EAKV
-292 QADGKLNPDDPDY
+292 N
-305 LSAEEVAAAVKKVEA
+305 E
-320 AKTADEV
+320 
-327 KAIMADPKKPYS
+327 
-339 DDVIAA
+339 
-345 KSALAAAKKAA
+345 
-356 HETLK
+356 
-361 KAGITGDIFHKAID
+361 
-375 AAKTLEGLKAYVAE
+375 LKAKV
-389 TLAAHKTPEPKPEPK
+389 TPEPKPEPK

-420 SIRQDYEAV
+420 SIRQDYAAA
-429 NSDVAEMHFKEYA
+429 SQDAAEMHFTEYA
-442 SANGLDL
+442 IANGLDL
-449 DDQYFSYDEA
+449 DYQYLSYDAA

-485 MPKTVFHFQYDDKK
+485 MPKTVY
-499 GTSIRQDYEAVNSD
+499 
-513 VAEMHF
+513 
-519 KEYAS
+519 
-524 ANGLDLDDQYFSY
+524 
-537 DEASHTFVY
+537 
-546 KDFESKKGEPEVQ
+546 
-559 PELPVAPMPKTV
+559 
-571 FHFQYDDKKGTSIRQ
+571 HFQYDDKKGTSIRQ

-631 SEKGEPEVLPAPA
+631 SEKGEPEVLPVPA
-644 VDVLAEAKKVAH
+644 ADVLAEAKNVAHAEFTKAGITGKIFHDAIDAAKTVEGLQAYVAETLAAHKTPAVDALAEAKKAAH

>member
-1 MGAASVLIGVAFGA
+1 MKKERLDKFSIRKLTVGAASVLIGVAFGA
-15 TTVSAATGQST
+15 TTVSAAPTVPQAPATGQQAAEVTELKDVKFTFKMGDKSAT
-26 PAVAPQNAPAVVEAT
+26 TRAVTIYAT
-41 NKENNAK
+41 KDGHYGFTKDKCTYTAADITVA
-48 FLKQMTDGA
+48 FLEG
-57 IQKLKEKLANAT
+57 
-69 GEEKLSLQ
+69 
-77 AKLADAQKVSD
+77 VSD
-88 SITALL
+88 STIKSAQGIAYPEKIVAGENTVELAAQHASNPVQHSDADLQKE
-94 DRATKNAKAELQVA
+94 AEKKADELTNSPAFFKAELKDAEHELQVA
-108 TIKSQLT
+108 
-115 TATEGDKA
+115 
-123 SLQAKLADAQKSLTD
+123 
-138 AQKSLTD
+138 
-145 AEANVTKTQ
+145 
-154 DNIQEAI
+154 
-161 VAAKLEA
+161 
-168 AKKDALAKLQADGKL
+168 KDAVAVAEQEGSLSQEEMAKLQ
-183 NSDDPDY
+183 
-190 LSAKEVAA
+190 
-198 AVKKVE
+198 
-204 AAKTADEVKAIMAD
+204 
-218 PKKPYSDDVIAAK
+218 DDVAK
-231 SALAAAKKAAH
+231 
-242 ETLKKAGITGD
+242 
-253 IFHKAIDAAKTLE
+253 
-266 GLKAYVAETL
+266 
-276 APYETA
+276 A
-282 EAKKDALAKL
+282 EAKVNELKNSSAFVEVQLKDAEHELEVAKDAVAQAEQEGGLSQEEMGKL
-292 QADGKLNPDDPDY
+292 QD
-305 LSAEEVAAAVKKVEA
+305 EVAKAEAKVNE
-320 AKTADEV
+320 
-327 KAIMADPKKPYS
+327 
-339 DDVIAA
+339 
-345 KSALAAAKKAA
+345 
-356 HETLK
+356 
-361 KAGITGDIFHKAID
+361 
-375 AAKTLEGLKAYVAE
+375 LKAKV
-389 TLAAHKTPEPKPEPK
+389 TPEPKPEPK

-420 SIRQDYEAV
+420 SIRQDYAAA
-429 NSDVAEMHFKEYA
+429 SQDAAEMHFTEYA
-442 SANGLDL
+442 IANGLDL
-449 DDQYFSYDEA
+449 DYQYLSYDAA

-485 MPKTVFHFQYDDKK
+485 MPKTVY
-499 GTSIRQDYEAVNSD
+499 
-513 VAEMHF
+513 
-519 KEYAS
+519 
-524 ANGLDLDDQYFSY
+524 
-537 DEASHTFVY
+537 
-546 KDFESKKGEPEVQ
+546 
-559 PELPVAPMPKTV
+559 
-571 FHFQYDDKKGTSIRQ
+571 HFQYDDKKGTSIRQ

-631 SEKGEPEVLPAPA
+631 SEKGEPEVLPVPA
-644 VDVLAEAKKVAH
+644 ADVLAEAKNVAH

>member
-1 MGAASVLIGVAFGA
+1 MKRERLDKFSIRKLTVGAASVLIGVAFGA
-15 TTVSAATGQST
+15 TTVSAAAKPAPQQGT
-26 PAVAPQNAPAVVEAT
+26 PAGQQAEQVTELKDVKFTFKMGDKSATTRAVTVY
-41 NKENNAK
+41 
-48 FLKQMTDGA
+48 
-57 IQKLKEKLANAT
+57 
-69 GEEKLSLQ
+69 
-77 AKLADAQKVSD
+77 
-88 SITALL
+88 
-94 DRATKNAKAELQVA
+94 ATKDGHYGFEKDAAKCKSTAAQIVSSFLTEVTDNDIKNAEGVA
-108 TIKSQLT
+108 YPEKINAGENTV
-115 TATEGDKA
+115 E
-123 SLQAKLADAQKSLTD
+123 
-138 AQKSLTD
+138 
-145 AEANVTKTQ
+145 
-154 DNIQEAI
+154 
-161 VAAKLEA
+161 VAAKHASNPVEHSDADLQKEA
-168 AKKDALAKLQADGKL
+168 EKKANELQNQFAEEAKKAALA
-183 NSDDPDY
+183 
-190 LSAKEVAA
+190 E
-198 AVKKVE
+198 
-204 AAKTADEVKAIMAD
+204 
-218 PKKPYSDDVIAAK
+218 
-231 SALAAAKKAAH
+231 AKKAAH
-242 ETLKKAGITGD
+242 KALNDAGITGA
-253 IFHKAIDAAKTLE
+253 IFHKVIDNAKTVE
-266 GLKAYVAETL
+266 SVKAYVAEFTYHFTYKG
-276 APYETA
+276 AETTVSTDYVAGSVDKA
-282 EAKKDALAKL
+282 EQYFRAYASGSGLNLDFTYDEATHTFVGTDAK
-292 QADGKLNPDDPDY
+292 P
-305 LSAEEVAAAVKKVEA
+305 
-320 AKTADEV
+320 AKTV
-327 KAIMADPKKPYS
+327 
-339 DDVIAA
+339 
-345 KSALAAAKKAA
+345 
-356 HETLK
+356 
-361 KAGITGDIFHKAID
+361 
-375 AAKTLEGLKAYVAE
+375 
-389 TLAAHKTPEPKPEPK
+389 
-404 PEETTYHF
+404 YHF
-412 QYDDKKGT
+412 QYDDKKGN
-420 SIRQDYEAV
+420 SIRQDFATT
-429 NSDVAEMHFKEYA
+429 SKDTAEMHFRAYA
-442 SANGLDL
+442 SDNALSI
-449 DDQYFSYDEA
+449 DDAHFTYDEA
-459 SHTFVYKDFESKKG
+459 THTFVYKDFESEKG
-473 EPEVQPELPVAP
+473 EPEVQPEAPVQ
-485 MPKTVFHFQYDDKK
+485 K
-499 GTSIRQDYEAVNSD
+499 I
-513 VAEMHF
+513 
-519 KEYAS
+519 
-524 ANGLDLDDQYFSY
+524 
-537 DEASHTFVY
+537 
-546 KDFESKKGEPEVQ
+546 
-559 PELPVAPMPKTV
+559 V

-688 TLKAHKTVEPVTP
+688 TLAAHKTPAVDALAEAKKAAHEEFTKAGITGKIFHYAIDAAKTVEGLQAYVAETLKAHKTVEPV

>member
-1 MGAASVLIGVAFGA
+1 MEDYNYEKERLDKFSIRKLTVGAASVLIGVAFGA
-15 TTVSAATGQST
+15 TTVSAEKQPTPQAQAAGQQAAQVTELKDVKFTFKMGDKSATTEPVTVYVTKDGHYGFENDAAKCTST
-26 PAVAPQNAPAVVEAT
+26 AAQIVSAFLDKVTT
-41 NKENNAK
+41 N
-48 FLKQMTDGA
+48 DD
-57 IQKLKEKLANAT
+57 I
-69 GEEKLSLQ
+69 
-77 AKLADAQKVSD
+77 
-88 SITALL
+88 
-94 DRATKNAKAELQVA
+94 KNAQGVA
-108 TIKSQLT
+108 YPEKINAGENTV
-115 TATEGDKA
+115 E
-123 SLQAKLADAQKSLTD
+123 
-138 AQKSLTD
+138 
-145 AEANVTKTQ
+145 
-154 DNIQEAI
+154 
-161 VAAKLEA
+161 VAAKPASNPVEHSDADLQKEA
-168 AKKDALAKLQADGKL
+168 EKKADELQNQFAEEAKKAAL
-183 NSDDPDY
+183 
-190 LSAKEVAA
+190 E
-198 AVKKVE
+198 
-204 AAKTADEVKAIMAD
+204 
-218 PKKPYSDDVIAAK
+218 
-231 SALAAAKKAAH
+231 AAKKAAH
-242 ETLKKAGITGD
+242 KALNDAGITGA
-253 IFHKAIDAAKTLE
+253 IFHKAIDNATTVE
-266 GLKAYVAETL
+266 SVKAYVAEFTYHFTYKG
-276 APYETA
+276 AETTVSTDYVAGSVDKA
-282 EAKKDALAKL
+282 EQYFRAYASESGLNLDFTYDEATHTFVGTDAK
-292 QADGKLNPDDPDY
+292 P
-305 LSAEEVAAAVKKVEA
+305 
-320 AKTADEV
+320 AKTV
-327 KAIMADPKKPYS
+327 
-339 DDVIAA
+339 
-345 KSALAAAKKAA
+345 
-356 HETLK
+356 
-361 KAGITGDIFHKAID
+361 
-375 AAKTLEGLKAYVAE
+375 
-389 TLAAHKTPEPKPEPK
+389 
-404 PEETTYHF
+404 YHF
-412 QYDDKKGT
+412 QYDDKKGN
-420 SIRQDYEAV
+420 SIRQDFATT
-429 NSDVAEMHFKEYA
+429 SKDTAEMHFRAYA
-442 SANGLDL
+442 SDNALSI
-449 DDQYFSYDEA
+449 DDAHFTYDEA
-459 SHTFVYKDFESKKG
+459 THTFVYKDFESEKG
-473 EPEVQPELPVAP
+473 EPEVQPEAPVQ
-485 MPKTVFHFQYDDKK
+485 K
-499 GTSIRQDYEAVNSD
+499 I
-513 VAEMHF
+513 
-519 KEYAS
+519 
-524 ANGLDLDDQYFSY
+524 
-537 DEASHTFVY
+537 
-546 KDFESKKGEPEVQ
+546 
-559 PELPVAPMPKTV
+559 V

-661 AGITGKIFHD
+661 AGITGDIFHK

-688 TLKAHKTVEPVTP
+688 TLAAHKTVEPVTP

>member
-1 MGAASVLIGVAFGA
+1 MKKERLDKFSIRKLTVGAASVLIGVAFGA
-15 TTVSAATGQST
+15 TTVSAAPTVPQAPATGQQAAEVTELKDVKFTFKMGDKSATTEPVTVYVTKDGHYGFENDAAKCKST
-26 PAVAPQNAPAVVEAT
+26 AAQIVSAFLDKVTDNDIKNAEGVAYPEKINAGENTVEVAAKPASNKVEHSDADLQKEAEKKKADELTNSPAFFKAELKDAEHDLQVAKDTVAQAEQ
-41 NKENNAK
+41 EGS
-48 FLKQMTDGA
+48 LSQ
-57 IQKLKEKLANAT
+57 
-69 GEEKLSLQ
+69 EEM
-77 AKLADAQKVSD
+77 AKLQDDV
-88 SITALL
+88 
-94 DRATKNAKAELQVA
+94 AKAEAKVNELKNSSAFVEV
-108 TIKSQLT
+108 QL
-115 TATEGDKA
+115 K
-123 SLQAKLADAQKSLTD
+123 
-138 AQKSLTD
+138 D
-145 AEANVTKTQ
+145 AEH
-154 DNIQEAI
+154 ELE
-161 VAAKLEA
+161 VA
-168 AKKDALAKLQADGKL
+168 KDAVAQAEQEGGLSQEEMGKLQD
-183 NSDDPDY
+183 
-190 LSAKEVAA
+190 EVA
-198 AVKKVE
+198 K
-204 AAKTADEVKAIMAD
+204 
-218 PKKPYSDDVIAAK
+218 
-231 SALAAAKKAAH
+231 
-242 ETLKKAGITGD
+242 
-253 IFHKAIDAAKTLE
+253 
-266 GLKAYVAETL
+266 
-276 APYETA
+276 A
-282 EAKKDALAKL
+282 EAKV
-292 QADGKLNPDDPDY
+292 N
-305 LSAEEVAAAVKKVEA
+305 E
-320 AKTADEV
+320 
-327 KAIMADPKKPYS
+327 
-339 DDVIAA
+339 
-345 KSALAAAKKAA
+345 
-356 HETLK
+356 
-361 KAGITGDIFHKAID
+361 
-375 AAKTLEGLKAYVAE
+375 LKAKV
-389 TLAAHKTPEPKPEPK
+389 TPEPKPEPK

-420 SIRQDYEAV
+420 SIRQDYAAA
-429 NSDVAEMHFKEYA
+429 SQDAAEMHFTEYA
-442 SANGLDL
+442 IANGLDL
-449 DDQYFSYDEA
+449 DYQYLSYDAA

-485 MPKTVFHFQYDDKK
+485 MPKTVY
-499 GTSIRQDYEAVNSD
+499 
-513 VAEMHF
+513 
-519 KEYAS
+519 
-524 ANGLDLDDQYFSY
+524 
-537 DEASHTFVY
+537 
-546 KDFESKKGEPEVQ
+546 
-559 PELPVAPMPKTV
+559 
-571 FHFQYDDKKGTSIRQ
+571 HFQYDDKKGTSIRQ

-631 SEKGEPEVLPAPA
+631 SEKGEPEVLPVPA
-644 VDVLAEAKKVAH
+644 ADVLAEAKNVAH
-656 EEFTK
+656 AEFTK

>member
-15 TTVSAATGQST
+15 TTVSAAAK
-26 PAVAPQNAPAVVEAT
+26 PAPQQDIPASQQAAEVTELKGVKFTFKMGDKSATTRAVTIYATKDGHYGFEKDATKCTYTAAQIVSAFLNEVTDNDIKDAQGVAYPEKINAGENTVEVAAKHASNPVEHSDADLQKEAEKKAEELTNSPAFFKAELKDAEHDLQV
-41 NKENNAK
+41 AK
-48 FLKQMTDGA
+48 DTVAQAEQEGSLSQ
-57 IQKLKEKLANAT
+57 
-69 GEEKLSLQ
+69 EEM
-77 AKLADAQKVSD
+77 AKLQDDV
-88 SITALL
+88 
-94 DRATKNAKAELQVA
+94 AKAEAKVNELKNSSAFVEV
-108 TIKSQLT
+108 QL
-115 TATEGDKA
+115 K
-123 SLQAKLADAQKSLTD
+123 
-138 AQKSLTD
+138 D
-145 AEANVTKTQ
+145 AEH
-154 DNIQEAI
+154 ELE
-161 VAAKLEA
+161 VA
-168 AKKDALAKLQADGKL
+168 KDAVAQAEQEGGLSQEEMGKLQD
-183 NSDDPDY
+183 
-190 LSAKEVAA
+190 EVA
-198 AVKKVE
+198 K
-204 AAKTADEVKAIMAD
+204 
-218 PKKPYSDDVIAAK
+218 
-231 SALAAAKKAAH
+231 
-242 ETLKKAGITGD
+242 
-253 IFHKAIDAAKTLE
+253 
-266 GLKAYVAETL
+266 
-276 APYETA
+276 A
-282 EAKKDALAKL
+282 EAKV
-292 QADGKLNPDDPDY
+292 N
-305 LSAEEVAAAVKKVEA
+305 E
-320 AKTADEV
+320 
-327 KAIMADPKKPYS
+327 
-339 DDVIAA
+339 
-345 KSALAAAKKAA
+345 
-356 HETLK
+356 
-361 KAGITGDIFHKAID
+361 
-375 AAKTLEGLKAYVAE
+375 LKAKV
-389 TLAAHKTPEPKPEPK
+389 TPEPKPEPK

-420 SIRQDYEAV
+420 SIRQDYAAA
-429 NSDVAEMHFKEYA
+429 SQDAAEMHFTEYA
-442 SANGLDL
+442 IANGLDL
-449 DDQYFSYDEA
+449 DYQYLSYDAA

-485 MPKTVFHFQYDDKK
+485 MPKTVY
-499 GTSIRQDYEAVNSD
+499 
-513 VAEMHF
+513 
-519 KEYAS
+519 
-524 ANGLDLDDQYFSY
+524 
-537 DEASHTFVY
+537 
-546 KDFESKKGEPEVQ
+546 
-559 PELPVAPMPKTV
+559 
-571 FHFQYDDKKGTSIRQ
+571 HFQYDDKKGTSIRQ

-631 SEKGEPEVLPAPA
+631 SEKGEPEVLPVPA
-644 VDVLAEAKKVAH
+644 ADVLAEAKNVAH
-656 EEFTK
+656 AEFTK

-751 TNDYVVT
+751 TDDYVVT

>member
-1 MGAASVLIGVAFGA
+1 MKKERLDKFSIRKLTVGAASVLIGVAFGA
-15 TTVSAATGQST
+15 TTVSAAPTVPQAPATGQQAAEVTELKDVKFTFKMGDKSATTEPVTVYVTKDGHYGFENDAAKCKST
-26 PAVAPQNAPAVVEAT
+26 AAQIVSAFLDKVTDNDIKNAEGVAYPEKINAGENTVEVAAKPASNKVEHSDADLQKEAEKKADELTNSPAFFKAELKDAEHDLQVAKDTVAQAEQ
-41 NKENNAK
+41 EGS
-48 FLKQMTDGA
+48 LSQ
-57 IQKLKEKLANAT
+57 
-69 GEEKLSLQ
+69 EEM
-77 AKLADAQKVSD
+77 AKLQDDV
-88 SITALL
+88 
-94 DRATKNAKAELQVA
+94 AKAEAKVNELKNSSAFVEV
-108 TIKSQLT
+108 QL
-115 TATEGDKA
+115 K
-123 SLQAKLADAQKSLTD
+123 
-138 AQKSLTD
+138 D
-145 AEANVTKTQ
+145 AEH
-154 DNIQEAI
+154 ELE
-161 VAAKLEA
+161 VA
-168 AKKDALAKLQADGKL
+168 KDAVAQAEQEGGLSQEEMGKLQD
-183 NSDDPDY
+183 
-190 LSAKEVAA
+190 EVA
-198 AVKKVE
+198 K
-204 AAKTADEVKAIMAD
+204 
-218 PKKPYSDDVIAAK
+218 
-231 SALAAAKKAAH
+231 
-242 ETLKKAGITGD
+242 
-253 IFHKAIDAAKTLE
+253 
-266 GLKAYVAETL
+266 
-276 APYETA
+276 A
-282 EAKKDALAKL
+282 EAKV
-292 QADGKLNPDDPDY
+292 N
-305 LSAEEVAAAVKKVEA
+305 E
-320 AKTADEV
+320 
-327 KAIMADPKKPYS
+327 
-339 DDVIAA
+339 
-345 KSALAAAKKAA
+345 
-356 HETLK
+356 
-361 KAGITGDIFHKAID
+361 
-375 AAKTLEGLKAYVAE
+375 LKAKV
-389 TLAAHKTPEPKPEPK
+389 TPEPKPEPK

-420 SIRQDYEAV
+420 SIRQDYAAA
-429 NSDVAEMHFKEYA
+429 SQDAAEMHFTEYA
-442 SANGLDL
+442 IANGLDL
-449 DDQYFSYDEA
+449 DYQYLSYDAA

-485 MPKTVFHFQYDDKK
+485 MPKTVY
-499 GTSIRQDYEAVNSD
+499 
-513 VAEMHF
+513 
-519 KEYAS
+519 
-524 ANGLDLDDQYFSY
+524 
-537 DEASHTFVY
+537 
-546 KDFESKKGEPEVQ
+546 
-559 PELPVAPMPKTV
+559 
-571 FHFQYDDKKGTSIRQ
+571 HFQYDDKKGTSIRQ

-631 SEKGEPEVLPAPA
+631 SDKGEPEVLPVPA
-644 VDVLAEAKKVAH
+644 ADVLAEAKNVAH
-656 EEFTK
+656 AEFTK

-820 DGKYTGKFLKQGSSF
+820 NGKYTGKFLKQGSSF

>member
-1 MGAASVLIGVAFGA
+1 MKRERLDKFSIRKLTVGAASVLIGVAFGA
-15 TTVSAATGQST
+15 TTVSAEKQPTPQAQAAGQQAAEVT
-26 PAVAPQNAPAVVEAT
+26 ELKDV
-41 NKENNAK
+41 K
-48 FLKQMTDGA
+48 FTFKDGA
-57 IQKLKEKLANAT
+57 KSATTRAVTIYATKDGHYGFEKDATKCTYTAAQIVSAFLNEVTDNDIKDAQGVAYPEKINAGENTVEVSAKHASNPVEHSDADLQKEAEKKAEELTNSPAFFKAELKDAEHDLQVAKDTVAQAEQEGSLSQ
-69 GEEKLSLQ
+69 EEM
-77 AKLADAQKVSD
+77 AKLQDDV
-88 SITALL
+88 
-94 DRATKNAKAELQVA
+94 AKAEAKVNELKNSSAFVEV
-108 TIKSQLT
+108 QL
-115 TATEGDKA
+115 K
-123 SLQAKLADAQKSLTD
+123 
-138 AQKSLTD
+138 D
-145 AEANVTKTQ
+145 AEH
-154 DNIQEAI
+154 ELE
-161 VAAKLEA
+161 VA
-168 AKKDALAKLQADGKL
+168 KDAVAQAEQEGGLSQEEMGKLQD
-183 NSDDPDY
+183 
-190 LSAKEVAA
+190 EVA
-198 AVKKVE
+198 K
-204 AAKTADEVKAIMAD
+204 
-218 PKKPYSDDVIAAK
+218 
-231 SALAAAKKAAH
+231 
-242 ETLKKAGITGD
+242 
-253 IFHKAIDAAKTLE
+253 
-266 GLKAYVAETL
+266 
-276 APYETA
+276 A
-282 EAKKDALAKL
+282 EAKV
-292 QADGKLNPDDPDY
+292 N
-305 LSAEEVAAAVKKVEA
+305 E
-320 AKTADEV
+320 
-327 KAIMADPKKPYS
+327 
-339 DDVIAA
+339 
-345 KSALAAAKKAA
+345 
-356 HETLK
+356 
-361 KAGITGDIFHKAID
+361 
-375 AAKTLEGLKAYVAE
+375 LKAKV
-389 TLAAHKTPEPKPEPK
+389 TPEPKPEPK

-420 SIRQDYEAV
+420 SIRQDYAAA
-429 NSDVAEMHFKEYA
+429 SQDAAEMHFTEYA
-442 SANGLDL
+442 IANGLDL
-449 DDQYFSYDEA
+449 DYQYLSYDAA

-485 MPKTVFHFQYDDKK
+485 MPKTVY
-499 GTSIRQDYEAVNSD
+499 
-513 VAEMHF
+513 
-519 KEYAS
+519 
-524 ANGLDLDDQYFSY
+524 
-537 DEASHTFVY
+537 
-546 KDFESKKGEPEVQ
+546 
-559 PELPVAPMPKTV
+559 
-571 FHFQYDDKKGTSIRQ
+571 HFQYDDKKGTSIRQ

-631 SEKGEPEVLPAPA
+631 SEKGEPEVLPVPA
-644 VDVLAEAKKVAH
+644 ADVLAEAKNVAH
-656 EEFTK
+656 AEFTK

-771 GVTFYKVAENRW
+771 GVTFYKIAENRW

>member
-1 MGAASVLIGVAFGA
+1 MKKERLDKFSIRKLTVGAASVLIGVAFGA
-15 TTVSAATGQST
+15 TTVSAAAKPAPQQDT
-26 PAVAPQNAPAVVEAT
+26 PASQQAAQVTELKDVKFTFKMGDKSATTSAVTVY
-41 NKENNAK
+41 
-48 FLKQMTDGA
+48 
-57 IQKLKEKLANAT
+57 
-69 GEEKLSLQ
+69 
-77 AKLADAQKVSD
+77 
-88 SITALL
+88 
-94 DRATKNAKAELQVA
+94 ATKDGHYGFENDAAKCTSTAAQIVSAFLDKVTTNDDIKNAQGVA
-108 TIKSQLT
+108 YPEKINAGENTV
-115 TATEGDKA
+115 E
-123 SLQAKLADAQKSLTD
+123 
-138 AQKSLTD
+138 
-145 AEANVTKTQ
+145 
-154 DNIQEAI
+154 
-161 VAAKLEA
+161 VAAKPASNPVEHSDADLQKEA
-168 AKKDALAKLQADGKL
+168 EKKANELQNQFAEEAKKAALA
-183 NSDDPDY
+183 
-190 LSAKEVAA
+190 E
-198 AVKKVE
+198 
-204 AAKTADEVKAIMAD
+204 
-218 PKKPYSDDVIAAK
+218 
-231 SALAAAKKAAH
+231 AKKAAH
-242 ETLKKAGITGD
+242 KALNDAGITGA
-253 IFHKAIDAAKTLE
+253 IFHKVIDNAKTVE
-266 GLKAYVAETL
+266 SVKAYVAEFTYHFTYKG
-276 APYETA
+276 AETTVSTDYVAGSVDKA
-282 EAKKDALAKL
+282 EQYFRAYASESGLNLDFTYDEATHTFVGTDAK
-292 QADGKLNPDDPDY
+292 P
-305 LSAEEVAAAVKKVEA
+305 
-320 AKTADEV
+320 AKTV
-327 KAIMADPKKPYS
+327 
-339 DDVIAA
+339 
-345 KSALAAAKKAA
+345 
-356 HETLK
+356 
-361 KAGITGDIFHKAID
+361 
-375 AAKTLEGLKAYVAE
+375 
-389 TLAAHKTPEPKPEPK
+389 
-404 PEETTYHF
+404 YHF
-412 QYDDKKGT
+412 QYDDKKGN
-420 SIRQDYEAV
+420 SIRQDFATT
-429 NSDVAEMHFKEYA
+429 SKDTAEMHFRAYA
-442 SANGLDL
+442 SDNALSI
-449 DDQYFSYDEA
+449 DDAHFTYDEA
-459 SHTFVYKDFESKKG
+459 THTFVYKDFESEKG
-473 EPEVQPELPVAP
+473 EPEVQPEAPVQ
-485 MPKTVFHFQYDDKK
+485 K
-499 GTSIRQDYEAVNSD
+499 I
-513 VAEMHF
+513 
-519 KEYAS
+519 
-524 ANGLDLDDQYFSY
+524 
-537 DEASHTFVY
+537 
-546 KDFESKKGEPEVQ
+546 
-559 PELPVAPMPKTV
+559 V

>member
-1 MGAASVLIGVAFGA
+1 MGDKSATTSAVTVYATKDGHYGFENDAAKCTSTAAQIVSAFLDKVTTNDDIKNAQGVAYPEKINAGEN
-15 TTVSAATGQST
+15 TV
-26 PAVAPQNAPAVVEAT
+26 E
-41 NKENNAK
+41 
-48 FLKQMTDGA
+48 
-57 IQKLKEKLANAT
+57 
-69 GEEKLSLQ
+69 
-77 AKLADAQKVSD
+77 
-88 SITALL
+88 
-94 DRATKNAKAELQVA
+94 
-108 TIKSQLT
+108 
-115 TATEGDKA
+115 
-123 SLQAKLADAQKSLTD
+123 
-138 AQKSLTD
+138 
-145 AEANVTKTQ
+145 
-154 DNIQEAI
+154 
-161 VAAKLEA
+161 VAAKPASNPVEHSDADLQKEA
-168 AKKDALAKLQADGKL
+168 EKKANELQNQFAEEAKKAALA
-183 NSDDPDY
+183 
-190 LSAKEVAA
+190 E
-198 AVKKVE
+198 
-204 AAKTADEVKAIMAD
+204 
-218 PKKPYSDDVIAAK
+218 
-231 SALAAAKKAAH
+231 AKKAAH
-242 ETLKKAGITGD
+242 KALNDAGITGD
-253 IFHKAIDAAKTLE
+253 IFHKAIDNAKTVE
-266 GLKAYVAETL
+266 SVKAYVAEFTYHFTYKG
-276 APYETA
+276 AETTVSTDYVAGSVDKA
-282 EAKKDALAKL
+282 EQYFRAYASESGLNLDFTYDEATHTFVGTDAK
-292 QADGKLNPDDPDY
+292 P
-305 LSAEEVAAAVKKVEA
+305 
-320 AKTADEV
+320 AKTV
-327 KAIMADPKKPYS
+327 
-339 DDVIAA
+339 
-345 KSALAAAKKAA
+345 
-356 HETLK
+356 
-361 KAGITGDIFHKAID
+361 
-375 AAKTLEGLKAYVAE
+375 
-389 TLAAHKTPEPKPEPK
+389 
-404 PEETTYHF
+404 YHF
-412 QYDDKKGT
+412 QYDDKKGN
-420 SIRQDYEAV
+420 SIRQDFATT
-429 NSDVAEMHFKEYA
+429 SKDTAEMHFRAYA
-442 SANGLDL
+442 SDNALSI
-449 DDQYFSYDEA
+449 DDAHFTYDEA
-459 SHTFVYKDFESKKG
+459 THTFVYKDFESEKG
-473 EPEVQPELPVAP
+473 EPEVQPEAPVQ
-485 MPKTVFHFQYDDKK
+485 K
-499 GTSIRQDYEAVNSD
+499 I
-513 VAEMHF
+513 
-519 KEYAS
+519 
-524 ANGLDLDDQYFSY
+524 
-537 DEASHTFVY
+537 
-546 KDFESKKGEPEVQ
+546 
-559 PELPVAPMPKTV
+559 V

-644 VDVLAEAKKVAH
+644 VDALAEAKNVAH
-656 EEFTK
+656 AEFTK

>member
-1 MGAASVLIGVAFGA
+1 MKKERLDKFSIRKLTVGAASVLIGVAFGA
-15 TTVSAATGQST
+15 TTVSAAAKPAVPQDT
-26 PAVAPQNAPAVVEAT
+26 PASQQAAEVTELKDVKFTFKMGDKSATTRAVTIYATKDGHYGFTKDKCTYTAADITVA
-41 NKENNAK
+41 
-48 FLKQMTDGA
+48 FLEG
-57 IQKLKEKLANAT
+57 
-69 GEEKLSLQ
+69 
-77 AKLADAQKVSD
+77 VSD
-88 SITALL
+88 STIKSAQGIAYPEKIVAGENTVELAAQHASNPVQHSDADLQKE
-94 DRATKNAKAELQVA
+94 AEKKADELTNSPAFFKAELKDAEHELQVA
-108 TIKSQLT
+108 
-115 TATEGDKA
+115 
-123 SLQAKLADAQKSLTD
+123 
-138 AQKSLTD
+138 
-145 AEANVTKTQ
+145 
-154 DNIQEAI
+154 
-161 VAAKLEA
+161 
-168 AKKDALAKLQADGKL
+168 KDAVAVAEQEGSLSQEEMAKLQ
-183 NSDDPDY
+183 
-190 LSAKEVAA
+190 
-198 AVKKVE
+198 
-204 AAKTADEVKAIMAD
+204 
-218 PKKPYSDDVIAAK
+218 DDVAK
-231 SALAAAKKAAH
+231 
-242 ETLKKAGITGD
+242 
-253 IFHKAIDAAKTLE
+253 
-266 GLKAYVAETL
+266 
-276 APYETA
+276 A
-282 EAKKDALAKL
+282 EAKVNELKNSSAFVEVQLKDAEHELEVAKDAVAQVEQEGGLSQEEMGKL
-292 QADGKLNPDDPDY
+292 QD
-305 LSAEEVAAAVKKVEA
+305 EVAKAEAKVNE
-320 AKTADEV
+320 
-327 KAIMADPKKPYS
+327 
-339 DDVIAA
+339 
-345 KSALAAAKKAA
+345 
-356 HETLK
+356 
-361 KAGITGDIFHKAID
+361 
-375 AAKTLEGLKAYVAE
+375 LKAKV
-389 TLAAHKTPEPKPEPK
+389 TPEPKPEPK

-420 SIRQDYEAV
+420 SIRQDYAAA
-429 NSDVAEMHFKEYA
+429 SQDAAEMHFTEYA
-442 SANGLDL
+442 IANGLDL
-449 DDQYFSYDEA
+449 DYQYLSYDAA

-485 MPKTVFHFQYDDKK
+485 MPKTVY
-499 GTSIRQDYEAVNSD
+499 
-513 VAEMHF
+513 
-519 KEYAS
+519 
-524 ANGLDLDDQYFSY
+524 
-537 DEASHTFVY
+537 
-546 KDFESKKGEPEVQ
+546 
-559 PELPVAPMPKTV
+559 
-571 FHFQYDDKKGTSIRQ
+571 HFQYDDKKGTSIRQ

-631 SEKGEPEVLPAPA
+631 SEKGEPEVLPVPA
-644 VDVLAEAKKVAH
+644 ADVLAEAKNVAH
-656 EEFTK
+656 AEFTK

-820 DGKYTGKFLKQGSSF
+820 NGKYTGKFLKQGSSF

>member
-1 MGAASVLIGVAFGA
+1 MKKERLDRFSIRKLTVGAASVLIGVAFGA
-15 TTVSAATGQST
+15 TTVSAAAKPAPQQDT
-26 PAVAPQNAPAVVEAT
+26 PASQQAAEVTELKGVKFTFKMGDKSATTRAVTIYATKDGHYGFEKDAAKCTSTAAQIVSTFLDSVSDDAIKNAQGVAYPEKIVAGENTVELAAQHASNKVEHSDADLQKEAEKKADELTNSPAFFKAELKDAEHDLQVAKDTVAQAEQEGSLSQEEMAKLQDDVAKAEAKVNELKNSSAFVEVQLKDA
-41 NKENNAK
+41 EHELEVAK
-48 FLKQMTDGA
+48 DAVAQAEQEGGLSQEEMGKLQDEVAKAEAEVNELK
-57 IQKLKEKLANAT
+57 
-69 GEEKLSLQ
+69 
-77 AKLADAQKVSD
+77 AKLA
-88 SITALL
+88 
-94 DRATKNAKAELQVA
+94 
-108 TIKSQLT
+108 
-115 TATEGDKA
+115 
-123 SLQAKLADAQKSLTD
+123 
-138 AQKSLTD
+138 
-145 AEANVTKTQ
+145 
-154 DNIQEAI
+154 
-161 VAAKLEA
+161 
-168 AKKDALAKLQADGKL
+168 
-183 NSDDPDY
+183 
-190 LSAKEVAA
+190 
-198 AVKKVE
+198 KKVTP
-204 AAKTADEVKAIMAD
+204 A
-218 PKKPYSDDVIAAK
+218 
-231 SALAAAKKAAH
+231 
-242 ETLKKAGITGD
+242 
-253 IFHKAIDAAKTLE
+253 
-266 GLKAYVAETL
+266 
-276 APYETA
+276 
-282 EAKKDALAKL
+282 
-292 QADGKLNPDDPDY
+292 
-305 LSAEEVAAAVKKVEA
+305 
-320 AKTADEV
+320 
-327 KAIMADPKKPYS
+327 
-339 DDVIAA
+339 
-345 KSALAAAKKAA
+345 
-356 HETLK
+356 
-361 KAGITGDIFHKAID
+361 
-375 AAKTLEGLKAYVAE
+375 
-389 TLAAHKTPEPKPEPK
+389 PEPVKPTPVVPTPEPK

-412 QYDDKKGT
+412 TYKGADTTVSTDHVAGSVDKAEQYFRAYASESGLNLDFTYDEATHTFVGTDAKPAKTVYHFQYDDKKGN
-420 SIRQDYEAV
+420 SIRQDFATT
-429 NSDVAEMHFKEYA
+429 SKDTAEMHFRAYA
-442 SANGLDL
+442 SDNALSI
-449 DDQYFSYDEA
+449 DDAHFTYDEA
-459 SHTFVYKDFESKKG
+459 THTFVYKDFESEKG
-473 EPEVQPELPVAP
+473 EPEVQPEAPVQ
-485 MPKTVFHFQYDDKK
+485 K
-499 GTSIRQDYEAVNSD
+499 I
-513 VAEMHF
+513 
-519 KEYAS
+519 
-524 ANGLDLDDQYFSY
+524 
-537 DEASHTFVY
+537 
-546 KDFESKKGEPEVQ
+546 
-559 PELPVAPMPKTV
+559 V

-661 AGITGKIFHD
+661 AGITGDIFHK

-719 MLSDGFT
+719 MLSDSFT

-820 DGKYTGKFLKQGSSF
+820 NGKYTGKFLKQGSSF

>member
-1 MGAASVLIGVAFGA
+1 MKKERLDKFSIRKLTVGAASVLIGVAFGA
-15 TTVSAATGQST
+15 TTVSAAAKPAPQQDT
-26 PAVAPQNAPAVVEAT
+26 PASQQAAEVIELKDVKFTFKMGDKSATTRAVTVYATKDGHYGFTKDNCKCTAADITVA
-41 NKENNAK
+41 
-48 FLKQMTDGA
+48 FLEG
-57 IQKLKEKLANAT
+57 
-69 GEEKLSLQ
+69 
-77 AKLADAQKVSD
+77 VSD
-88 SITALL
+88 STIKSAQGIAYPEKIVAGENTVEVA
-94 DRATKNAKAELQVA
+94 AKHASNPVEHSDADLQKEAEKKADELTNSPAFFKAELKDAEHELQVA
-108 TIKSQLT
+108 KDTVAQAEQEGSLSQ
-115 TATEGDKA
+115 E
-123 SLQAKLADAQKSLTD
+123 
-138 AQKSLTD
+138 
-145 AEANVTKTQ
+145 EM
-154 DNIQEAI
+154 
-161 VAAKLEA
+161 
-168 AKKDALAKLQADGKL
+168 AKLQ
-183 NSDDPDY
+183 
-190 LSAKEVAA
+190 
-198 AVKKVE
+198 
-204 AAKTADEVKAIMAD
+204 
-218 PKKPYSDDVIAAK
+218 DDVAK
-231 SALAAAKKAAH
+231 
-242 ETLKKAGITGD
+242 
-253 IFHKAIDAAKTLE
+253 
-266 GLKAYVAETL
+266 
-276 APYETA
+276 A
-282 EAKKDALAKL
+282 EAKVNELKNSSAFVEVQLKDAEHELEVAKDAVAQAEQEGGLSQEEMGKL
-292 QADGKLNPDDPDY
+292 QD
-305 LSAEEVAAAVKKVEA
+305 EVAKAEAKVNE
-320 AKTADEV
+320 
-327 KAIMADPKKPYS
+327 
-339 DDVIAA
+339 
-345 KSALAAAKKAA
+345 
-356 HETLK
+356 
-361 KAGITGDIFHKAID
+361 
-375 AAKTLEGLKAYVAE
+375 LKAKV
-389 TLAAHKTPEPKPEPK
+389 TPEPKPEPK

-420 SIRQDYEAV
+420 SIRQDYAAA
-429 NSDVAEMHFKEYA
+429 SQDAAEMHFTEYA
-442 SANGLDL
+442 IANGLDL
-449 DDQYFSYDEA
+449 DYQYLSYDAA

-485 MPKTVFHFQYDDKK
+485 MPKTVY
-499 GTSIRQDYEAVNSD
+499 
-513 VAEMHF
+513 
-519 KEYAS
+519 
-524 ANGLDLDDQYFSY
+524 
-537 DEASHTFVY
+537 
-546 KDFESKKGEPEVQ
+546 
-559 PELPVAPMPKTV
+559 
-571 FHFQYDDKKGTSIRQ
+571 HFQYDDKKGTSIRQ

-631 SEKGEPEVLPAPA
+631 SEKGEPEVLPVPA
-644 VDVLAEAKKVAH
+644 ADVLAEAKNVAH
-656 EEFTK
+656 AEFTK

-701 TPAPVVS
+701 TPVPVVS